1 MTQPAMF
8 HAVWTALGGD
18 VDECQRVT
26 LTTDGALPSAYRVTE
41 LASAS
46 MAAVALSIA
55 KLRALN
61 SGQPIESV
69 EVDRRLAS
77 LWFSSSLRPSG
88 WKVPSLWDAV
98 AGDYRTKD
106 GWIRLHT
113 NAPHH
118 RSAAEHILGAQTD
131 KASMAKAV
139 AQWDK
144 LALESAIVEAGG
156 CAAQMRS
163 PEQWSQHPQG
173 RAVADEPL
181 IHLDRRA
188 CVNVSSRAVDPARP
202 LAGIKVLDLTRVLA
216 GPIATRCL
224 AAYGAQVLRIDSP
237 DWNEPGVVP
246 EVTLGKRLI
255 RMNLRD
261 QVALQTFKQLLASAD
276 VMVHGYRADA
286 LENLGLGSAVRQEIN
301 PHLIDI
307 SLNAYG
313 WSGPWRNRRGFD
325 SLVQMSSGIAYTGMQ
340 QAQAEQP
347 VPLPVQALDHATGYL
362 MAAAAIVGITER
374 LHAHTVLHARLS
386 LARTAQLLREQGV
399 QGPRNAFAVET
410 DADIA
415 PALEHTA
422 WGDAR
427 RLFWPIK
434 IQGCD
439 AKWALPA
446 HELGSDTAQWSSF
459 NDFKL
464 I

>member
-26 LTTDGALPSAYRVTE
+26 LTTEGALPSAYRVTE

-55 KLRALN
+55 KLRALS
-61 SGQPIESV
+61 SGKSIETV

-77 LWFSSSLRPSG
+77 FWFSSSLRPIG
-88 WKVPSLWDAV
+88 WQVPSLWDAV

-118 RSAAEHILGAQTD
+118 RLAAERILGAHTD

-139 AQWDK
+139 ALWDTF
-144 LALESAIVEAGG
+144 ALESAIVEAAG

-163 PEQWSQHPQG
+163 PELWSQHPQG
-173 RAVADEPL
+173 RAVAGEPL

-188 CVNVSSRAVDPARP
+188 SANGSSHAIDPARP

-246 EVTLGKRLI
+246 EVTLGKRLV

-261 QVALQTFKQLLASAD
+261 PAALETLKQLLASAD
-276 VMVHGYRADA
+276 VIVHGYRADA
-286 LENLGLGSAVRQEIN
+286 LQNLGLGSAVRQQIN

-313 WSGPWRNRRGFD
+313 WTGPWRNRRGFD
-325 SLVQMSSGIAYTGMQ
+325 SLVQMSSGIAHIGMQ
-340 QAQAEQP
+340 QAQAQQP

-374 LHAHTVLHARLS
+374 LHSSTALHARLS
-386 LARTAQLLREQGV
+386 LARTAQLLLDSGLQGRC
-399 QGPRNAFAVET
+399 PAFAVEAE
-410 DADIA
+410 ADTA

-422 WGDAR
+422 WGAAR
-427 RLFWPIK
+427 RIHWPVR

-439 AKWALPA
+439 AQWALPA
-446 HELGSDTAQWSSF
+446 HELGSDTAHW
-459 NDFKL
+459 
-464 I
+464 

>member
-1 MTQPAMF
+1 MTQPAIF

-26 LTTDGALPSAYRVTE
+26 LTTEGALPSAYRVTE

-55 KLRALN
+55 KLRALS
-61 SGQPIESV
+61 SGKSIETV

-77 LWFSSSLRPSG
+77 FWFSSSLRPSG
-88 WKVPSLWDAV
+88 WQVPSLWDAV

-118 RSAAEHILGAQTD
+118 RLAAERILGAHTD

-139 AQWDK
+139 ALWDK
-144 LALESAIVEAGG
+144 LALESAIVEAAG

-181 IHLDRRA
+181 IHIDRRA
-188 CVNVSSRAVDPARP
+188 SVNVSPHAVDPARP

-246 EVTLGKRLI
+246 EVTLGKRLV
-255 RMNLRD
+255 RMNLCD
-261 QVALQTFKQLLASAD
+261 PAALQTFKQLLASAD
-276 VMVHGYRADA
+276 VIVHGYRADA
-286 LENLGLGSAVRQEIN
+286 LQNLGLGSAVRQQIN

-313 WSGPWRNRRGFD
+313 WTGPWRNRRGFD
-325 SLVQMSSGIAYTGMQ
+325 SLVQMSSGIAHTGMQ
-340 QAQAEQP
+340 QAHAQQP
-347 VPLPVQALDHATGYL
+347 VPLAVQALDHATGYL

-374 LHAHTVLHARLS
+374 WHSSTALHARLS
-386 LARTAQLLREQGV
+386 LARTAQLLLDSGLQGRCPV
-399 QGPRNAFAVET
+399 FAVEAQ
-410 DADIA
+410 ADTA
-415 PALEHTA
+415 SALEHTA
-422 WGDAR
+422 WGEAR
-427 RLFWPIK
+427 RLAWPIRIK
-434 IQGCD
+434 GCE
-439 AKWALPA
+439 AQWTLPA
-446 HELGSDTAQWSSF
+446 HELGSDTAHW
-459 NDFKL
+459 
-464 I
+464 